1 MMVSVAAIAP
11 AWISALFAQSPGGAA
26 NSTVQDVGNLIA
38 DITALK
44 LLRAILILI
53 AAYLILLLID
63 RIINWLSERVSLRF
77 RLSIKQ
83 SLPFWRALVF
93 IITSALLL
101 NLFLYLSPS
110 NVIAVTGTIAVALG
124 FAFKDF
130 VSSIIAGL
138 VALFERPY
146 QVGDRVKIADY
157 YGEVIGYGLRGVQLQ
172 TPTDDVVTIP
182 HNTLWTDPVA
192 NANKGNLEAQVVT
205 HFYFDHQTDMEQ
217 VTAVLYRVAQ
227 TSKYTQLKLPI
238 QVIFEA
244 RPWGIHCRL
253 KAYPLDA
260 RDEFLY
266 KTDLTRRAR
275 QCLTRYQVGYP
286 QLSRWLDQDE

>member
-1 MMVSVAAIAP
+1 MMALSNLVTTDPVT
-11 AWISALFAQSPGGAA
+11 AWLAHPLATATT
-26 NSTVQDVGNLIA
+26 STARQFGHLIA
-38 DITALK
+38 DITVLK
-44 LLRAILILI
+44 LLRAIAILAI
-53 AAYLILLLID
+53 SYVILLFID
-63 RIINWLSERVSLRF
+63 RMVNWMSERVSLRN

-83 SLPFWRALVF
+83 SLPFWRALAL
-93 IITSALLL
+93 IISSALLL
-101 NLFLYLSPS
+101 NLFLRLSPG

-124 FAFKDF
+124 FAFKDYI
-130 VSSIIAGL
+130 SSIIAGL

-146 QVGDRVKIADY
+146 QVGDRVKINDH
-157 YGEVIGYGLRGVQLQ
+157 YGEVTGYGLRGVQLL
-172 TPTDDVVTIP
+172 TPTDDLVTIP
-182 HNTLWTDPVA
+182 HNRLWTDPVS

-205 HFYFDHQTDMEQ
+205 HFYFDHQTDMDM
-217 VTAVLYRVAQ
+217 VASVLYRVAQ

-266 KTDLTRRAR
+266 QTDLTRRAL
-275 QCLTRYQVGYP
+275 QCLRRHQVGYP
-286 QLSRWLDQDE
+286 RLSVWSDHVE